1 MRPKRTRTIHTRTH
15 AHCPFGA
22 DSRAAQW
29 RRKRDRRRPKRCAEV
44 RMDLTTD
51 WAGLADRRTR
61 WRDAHAAGGR
71 ASTAAAPK
79 ASTQAASAAAK
90 ADSNKAVQTLCTCAR
105 TTADTGTGTHA
116 RAHKFAHA
124 HALTHAQA
132 QPQRHA
138 RARARTHAYAAST
151 TVSYPP
157 DQRSGLTPRGPQD
170 SPNPSQGTRESASRR
185 GQRSRAEAARARPR
199 DRRRGGPREPAAA
212 RTAYPETRSSAAGAL
227 KARTAPQQRTQRTR
241 PGLRGECYATS

>member
-1 MRPKRTRTIHTRTH
+1 MRCALSAHAPYTHARTR
-15 AHCPFGA
+15 ALSCVGA

-90 ADSNKAVQTLCTCAR
+90 ADSNKAVQTLCTRAR
-105 TTADTGTGTHA
+105 TTADTGTRTHA

-124 HALTHAQA
+124 HALTHAHA
-132 QPQRHA
+132 QPQTHA
-138 RARARTHAYAAST
+138 RAAST
-151 TVSYPP
+151 TVSYPARP
-157 DQRSGLTPRGPQD
+157 KKWTPRVPQ
-170 SPNPSQGTRESASRR
+170 TARTHRR
-185 GQRSRAEAARARPR
+185 ALVRARHEAGSGAGRKRPEP
-199 DRRRGGPREPAAA
+199 DLGIAVEEALGNRRQLAQLIRE
-212 RTAYPETRSSAAGAL
+212 RVVR
-227 KARTAPQQRTQRTR
+227 QRVR
-241 PGLRGECYATS
+241 